1 MQMRSKI
8 LLFILS
14 ITLVI
19 SCDENSNKSSE
30 NIEDAFAKIDK
41 KNESLFTKA
50 ERKKKYQE
58 SITAAEKNRKSISNS
73 DATYNG
79 YGSLSEI
86 RREKKSKPTSK
97 VSSKNIKYKRSAPV
111 TFSAYSTN

>member
-1 MQMRSKI
+1 MHLLRLIKKMNLYLQRLKEKRNIKSQLPLLKKI
-8 LLFILS
+8 
-14 ITLVI
+14 
-19 SCDENSNKSSE
+19 E
-30 NIEDAFAKIDK
+30 
-41 KNESLFTKA
+41 
-50 ERKKKYQE
+50 
-58 SITAAEKNRKSISNS
+58 KSISNS

>member
-1 MQMRSKI
+1 MQMNSKI
-8 LLFILS
+8 LLSILS
-14 ITLVI
+14 IILVM
-19 SCDENSNKSSE
+19 SCGENSSKSSE

-58 SITAAEKNRKSISNS
+58 SISAAEKNRNSVSNN

-79 YGSLSEI
+79 YGSSSEI
-86 RREKKSKPTSK
+86 TREKKSNPTSK
-97 VSSKNIKYKRSAPV
+97 VTNKNIKYKRSAPV